1 MGKLF
6 LIPNTLG
13 ETGISGVIPSEVTE
27 IVKTIR
33 VFASENPK
41 NTRHFLKRVDKT
53 IDLEQYLF
61 LELNEHSDRKQI
73 EECLSWLAKED
84 VGIISEAGC
93 PGIADPGAEL
103 VALAHEHHYRVVPLV
118 GPSSI
123 LLALIA
129 SGCNGQN
136 FSFNGYLPVKGPE
149 RTRALKNFE
158 RQSAMEN
165 RTQIFIETPYRNLKL
180 FEEMVHTLQPQTK
193 LSIACDITTDNEYIK
208 TLTIQE
214 WKTQQPDI
222 NKRPA
227 IFIIYAR
234 RNESGIKSPRP
245 ERNPG
250 IKLQKR

>member
-13 ETGISGVIPSEVTE
+13 ESNIFGVIPTEV
-27 IVKTIR
+27 IGVIKKLR

-41 NTRHFLKRVDKT
+41 NTRHFLKKIDKS
-53 IDLEQYLF
+53 IDLEQLVF

-73 EECLSWLAKED
+73 EESLTWLAKED

-103 VALAHEHHYRVVPLV
+103 VALAHTHNYQVIPLV

-136 FSFNGYLPVKGPE
+136 FSFNGYLPVKGNE
-149 RTRALKNFE
+149 RSRALKNFE
-158 RQSAMEN
+158 RQSAAEN
-165 RTQIFIETPYRNLKL
+165 RTQIFIETPYRNSKL
-180 FEEMVHTLQPQTK
+180 FEEMVHILQPQTK
-193 LSIACDITTDNEYIK
+193 LSIACDITTENEYIR

-214 WKTQQPDI
+214 WKTQKPDI

-234 RNESGIKSPRP
+234 KN
-245 ERNPG
+245 
-250 IKLQKR
+250 